1 MGLSL
6 VFTPSFFPSPIVRP
20 QCAQRTL
27 VHDPERDGGAGYA
40 PRADTEGRGRRGHE
54 ADGAGHVLRIASR
67 TGTLGLHKA
76 LGMLGYQPYHMIEVA
91 TNGVRDCRLFAEAIR
106 SADAVPCHETDD
118 ADADDDA
125 TRRHRDQAPP
135 SRPYGRAE
143 LDKWFAGYDVVIEV
157 PSYLGPAVI
166 GAYAADPDVKFI
178 LTERDPDAWVR
189 SYDRS
194 VGALLR
200 ATRVMPLRLLQ
211 HFDTFNREFFRLT
224 GLMWSVFADG
234 RAPEDP
240 AALPVLR
247 KRYVE

>member
-1 MGLSL
+1 M
-6 VFTPSFFPSPIVRP
+6 
-20 QCAQRTL
+20 
-27 VHDPERDGGAGYA
+27 
-40 PRADTEGRGRRGHE
+40 
-54 ADGAGHVLRIASR
+54 RIASR
-67 TGTLGLHKA
+67 TGTLGLYKA
-76 LGMLGYQPYHMIEVA
+76 LRMLGYRPYHMIEVT

-106 SADAVPCHETDD
+106 SASAVARREKDD
-118 ADADDDA
+118 ADADATCSYRDDKA
-125 TRRHRDQAPP
+125 SL

-143 LDKWFAGYDVVIEV
+143 LDKWFAGYDAVIEV
-157 PSYLGPAVI
+157 PSYLGPAVL
-166 GAYAADPDVKFI
+166 GAYAADPGVKFL

-224 GLMWSVFADG
+224 DLLWSVFADD